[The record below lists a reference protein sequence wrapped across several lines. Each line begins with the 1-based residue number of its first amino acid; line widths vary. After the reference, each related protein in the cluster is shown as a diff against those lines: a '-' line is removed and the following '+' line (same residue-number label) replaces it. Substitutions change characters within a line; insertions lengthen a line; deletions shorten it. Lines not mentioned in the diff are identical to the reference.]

1 MRDLFLFAFIF
12 WVLLKVF
19 ARPHIGIYLWTWI
32 SLMNPHRLTWT
43 LAYDF
48 PFAAVTAGATMLG
61 LLFSKAPRR
70 MVWSRESVLL
80 ILFVLWMLLT
90 TLFAFDTVV
99 ATEYLVRVLKI
110 QLFAFLT
117 IYLITDKE
125 KLLSLLWVTVASLA
139 FYGVKGGIFTVFGGG
154 IDWVLGPEGSF
165 IGGNNE
171 IALALIMTVPLMFFL
186 LSQLEKPWMRYAMMG
201 AIFLTALAIV
211 GSQSRGA
218 FIGVIAMSGFL
229 WLKSRHKI
237 VVGLLI
243 VAIAIT
249 VMMLMPD
256 TWWERMES
264 IRHYQQ
270 DASAMGRINAW
281 WTAWNVA
288 SDNLLGGG
296 FKMFTMLTFHL
307 YAPNPLDI
315 HDAHSV
321 YFQVLGE
328 HGFIGLGLF
337 LLLGLATWLRC
348 GQMIRLARK
357 SPELKWAGDLASMLQ
372 VSLLGYAVSGA
383 FLGLAYFDYY
393 YHLIAITLITWSLVR
408 QSAQAGRVPMHGR
421 GQPLAPSEL
430 EMTLA
435 PQPASR
441 ASPARR
447 GTRKVPR

>member
-1 MRDLFLFAFIF
+1 
-12 WVLLKVF
+12 
-19 ARPHIGIYLWTWI
+19 
-32 SLMNPHRLTWT
+32 
-43 LAYDF
+43 
-48 PFAAVTAGATMLG
+48 
-61 LLFSKAPRR
+61 
-70 MVWSRESVLL
+70 VWSRESVLL
-80 ILFVLWMLLT
+80 ILFVLWMILT

-99 ATEYLVRVLKI
+99 ATEYLARVLKI
-110 QLFAFLT
+110 ELFAFLT

-139 FYGVKGGIFTVFGGG
+139 FYGVKGGIFTVSGGG

-237 VVGLLI
+237 LVGLLI

-357 SPELKWAGDLASMLQ
+357 NPELKWAADLASMLQ

-408 QSAQAGRVPMHGR
+408 QSAPASSVRVRGRR
-421 GQPLAPSEL
+421 QPLVPSEL
-430 EMTLA
+430 EMALA

-447 GTRKVPR
+447 GTRNEPR

>member
-1 MRDLFLFAFIF
+1 MRDLLLFAFIF

-43 LAYDF
+43 LAFDF

-80 ILFVLWMLLT
+80 ILFVLWMILT

-110 QLFAFLT
+110 ELFAFLT

-139 FYGVKGGIFTVFGGG
+139 FYGVKGGIFTVSGGG

-237 VVGLLI
+237 LVGLLI

-249 VMMLMPD
+249 VMLLMPD

-408 QSAQAGRVPMHGR
+408 QSAPASSVRVRGRR
-421 GQPLAPSEL
+421 QPLVPSEL
-430 EMTLA
+430 EMALA

-447 GTRKVPR
+447 GTRNEPR

>member
-1 MRDLFLFAFIF
+1 MRDLLLFAFIF

-19 ARPHIGIYLWTWI
+19 GRPHIGIYLWTWI

-43 LAYDF
+43 LAFDF
-48 PFAAVTAGATMLG
+48 PFAALTAGATMLG
-61 LLFSKAPRR
+61 ILFSKAPRR

-80 ILFVLWMLLT
+80 ILFVLWMILT

-139 FYGVKGGIFTVFGGG
+139 FYGVKGGIFTVSGGG

-237 VVGLLI
+237 LVGLLI

-249 VMMLMPD
+249 VMLLMPD

-408 QSAQAGRVPMHGR
+408 QAAPASSVRAHGR
-421 GQPLAPSEL
+421 RQPLAPSEL
-430 EMTLA
+430 EMALA

-441 ASPARR
+441 SSPARR
-447 GTRKVPR
+447 RTRNEPR

>member
-1 MRDLFLFAFIF
+1 MRDLLLFAFIF

-19 ARPHIGIYLWTWI
+19 ARPHIGIYLWSWI

-43 LAYDF
+43 LAFDF

-80 ILFVLWMLLT
+80 ILFVLWMILT

-99 ATEYLVRVLKI
+99 ATEYLARVLKI
-110 QLFAFLT
+110 ELFAFLT

-139 FYGVKGGIFTVFGGG
+139 FYGVKGGIFTVSGGG

-237 VVGLLI
+237 LVGLLI

-357 SPELKWAGDLASMLQ
+357 NPELKWAADLASMLQ

-408 QSAQAGRVPMHGR
+408 QSAPASSVRVRGRR
-421 GQPLAPSEL
+421 QPLVPSEL
-430 EMTLA
+430 EMALA

-447 GTRKVPR
+447 GTRNEPR